1 MILLSEKTTAELTAE
16 LQAIDQRIE
25 RLVTKGRL
33 EGIGQETE
41 KGLRARRGILL
52 AEIDRRSKPGV

>member
-25 RLVTKGRL
+25 RLVNKGRL